1 MKLLQ
6 KYIRTVMLP
15 VLLMSSLAACNKED
29 QDVEKAMHIIVSGY
43 NSGDNPLMIAID
55 TTRYNRTNDIVKPT
69 SLIGL
74 NIVYT
79 YTTQKERLLTIT
91 DTVTKKV
98 VYSKALPVSG
108 SKANFNFVYLDGRE
122 LEIQAPTAEPATN
135 KLAFYVQY
143 TTDDSPFDIFLYRMD
158 NDTGAEH
165 RQYLARNVKPRTW
178 INLDYLPDEYF
189 SDYNAV
195 RAGSICFTKA
205 GTTDQWAFNLDENMS
220 KLDASG
226 LSLPKAGEKGVTLP
240 YFVVHDTNNKLTYTR
255 LFFYP
260 DRS

>member
-1 MKLLQ
+1 MKVLK
-6 KYIRTVMLP
+6 KYIRTTLLS
-15 VLLMSSLAACNKED
+15 VLLISTLSACNKED

-43 NSGDNPLMIAID
+43 NAGDSPLMISID

-74 NIVYT
+74 NAVYT

-91 DTVTKKV
+91 DTVTQKV
-98 VYSKALPVSG
+98 LYSKALPVSG
-108 SKANFNFVYLDGRE
+108 SKANFNFVYLDGHE
-122 LEIQAPTAEPATN
+122 LEIQTPTADPATN
-135 KLAFYVQY
+135 KLSFYIQY
-143 TTDDSPFDIFLYRMD
+143 TADDSPFDIFLYRMD
-158 NDTGAEH
+158 NDTGTEH
-165 RQYLARNVKPRTW
+165 RQYLARNVKSRTW
-178 INLDYLPDEYF
+178 INLNYVPDEYF

-195 RAGSICFTKA
+195 RAGSICFTKT
-205 GTTDQWAFNLDENMS
+205 GTTDQWAFNQDENMS

-226 LSLPKAGEKGVTLP
+226 LILPKAGEKGLVLP
-240 YFVVHDTNNKLTYTR
+240 YFVVHDATSKLTYTR